1 MKLTRKNASK
11 LYDGLC
17 ALLGIDSLF
26 IDHNGVLH
34 ASNDDIDGD
43 EDEEHILYS
52 LPGNYCIELYDSKIW
67 KDYDSQLEWSI
78 NYVISI
84 DSFAY
89 HMRCDP
95 DDVKYQVMK
104 AVLHGF
110 NADDGCLMIEVSD
123 KRYTINNL
131 EELKVKADLRT

>member
-26 IDHNGVLH
+26 IDHNSILH
-34 ASNDDIDGD
+34 ASDDDD
-43 EDEEHILYS
+43 EDDDHVLRH
-52 LPGNYCIELYDSKIW
+52 LPNDYCIELYDSKVW
-67 KDYDSQLEWSI
+67 KDYDSQIEWSI
-78 NYVISI
+78 NDLISI

-104 AVLHGF
+104 AVLYWRL
-110 NADDGCLMIEVSD
+110 NANDEHLVIDVNS
-123 KRYTINNL
+123 KKYTINNL
-131 EELKVKADLRT
+131 EELKVKADLKT

>member
-34 ASNDDIDGD
+34 TSGDD
-43 EDEEHILYS
+43 EDDDHVLRYV
-52 LPGNYCIELYDSKIW
+52 PNDYYIELYDSKIW

-78 NYVISI
+78 NYLISV

-89 HMRCDP
+89 HMRCDL
-95 DDVKYQVMK
+95 DEVKYQVMK
-104 AVLHGF
+104 AVLYWLDANDEHLVI
-110 NADDGCLMIEVSD
+110 DVDS

-131 EELKVKADLRT
+131 EELKVKADLKT

>member
-26 IDHNGVLH
+26 IDHNSVLH
-34 ASNDDIDGD
+34 ASNDFIDND

-52 LPGNYCIELYDSKIW
+52 SPGEEYIELYYSKIW
-67 KDYDSQLEWSI
+67 KDYDSQFEWSI
-78 NYVISI
+78 NDMISV

-95 DDVKYQVMK
+95 DDVKYQILKSVWQRFDSSDEHL
-104 AVLHGF
+104 V
-110 NADDGCLMIEVSD
+110 IEVD
-123 KRYTINNL
+123 GKKYTINNL
-131 EELKVKADLRT
+131 EELKVKADLKT